1 MEKIRTGSLIE
12 IATVLRDLCL
22 LRGDKDLSYGERNM
36 LENARGLLVQE
47 LALARG
53 LGEDT
58 VGQEIEKLF
67 EVG

>member
-1 MEKIRTGSLIE
+1 
-12 IATVLRDLCL
+12 
-22 LRGDKDLSYGERNM
+22 M

-53 LGEDT
+53 LGEET

-67 EVG
+67 EV